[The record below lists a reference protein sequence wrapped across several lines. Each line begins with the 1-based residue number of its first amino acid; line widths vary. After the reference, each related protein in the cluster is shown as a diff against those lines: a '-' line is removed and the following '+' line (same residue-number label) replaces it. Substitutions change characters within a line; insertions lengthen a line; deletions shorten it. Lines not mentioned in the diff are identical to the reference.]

1 MADPTLRVKQ
11 TLDNSQFK
19 KGLKD
24 SQKFANSLQNSMKAV
39 GGAIAAAFSVGA
51 IVNFAKA
58 SVQAYSDQIKSEA
71 KLVTALKGRQ
81 DIADALIAQ
90 ANKLQGKTLFSD
102 EDIINGQA
110 LLATFTKSSSQLKEL
125 TPLVLDYA
133 QAFGMDV
140 ASAAKQVGKAL
151 VSANGAIGK
160 SGIEAEGAAGS
171 HERFASL
178 VEQLSEKFKDQA
190 ENAIPEQLKKLREV
204 QVSTDEFKEA
214 WGRMVLAIGQ
224 GLPIEKFTEGM
235 DYMTWRLQ
243 KFSELGGGFGNWWKR
258 FLHLGEFSEEAYNAS
273 QNLESFES
281 SMSSTNEVSSELSK
295 GITTVNEDLDE
306 NAEAAEDAAKAYQKY
321 LEETRKTAQGTD
333 VGHMTS
339 QTAGAEMNTGR
350 FLRTGEMQFDLA
362 LPTDQLDEFE
372 LKLKELP
379 GSYTEFVD
387 SMSEESERLADA
399 FNEMGAAVG
408 SALGEFIKGEATFGE
423 VAENLLQSIIKIV
436 AGYLT
441 ESVAASFAGGASAGG
456 PAAPFTGAAAA
467 AAALS
472 MFGALVP
479 ALMAEGGVVPGGYPG
494 DTYPAML
501 SSGEVVVP
509 PGKLDS
515 VIGKGGQT
523 VRVVGQIRGQDI
535 HFVNEKQTSK
545 LNRYR

>member
-1 MADPTLRVKQ
+1 
-11 TLDNSQFK
+11 
-19 KGLKD
+19 
-24 SQKFANSLQNSMKAV
+24 
-39 GGAIAAAFSVGA
+39 
-51 IVNFAKA
+51 
-58 SVQAYSDQIKSEA
+58 
-71 KLVTALKGRQ
+71 
-81 DIADALIAQ
+81 
-90 ANKLQGKTLFSD
+90 
-102 EDIINGQA
+102 
-110 LLATFTKSSSQLKEL
+110 
-125 TPLVLDYA
+125 
-133 QAFGMDV
+133 
-140 ASAAKQVGKAL
+140 
-151 VSANGAIGK
+151 
-160 SGIEAEGAAGS
+160 
-171 HERFASL
+171 
-178 VEQLSEKFKDQA
+178 
-190 ENAIPEQLKKLREV
+190 
-204 QVSTDEFKEA
+204 
-214 WGRMVLAIGQ
+214 
-224 GLPIEKFTEGM
+224 
-235 DYMTWRLQ
+235 
-243 KFSELGGGFGNWWKR
+243 
-258 FLHLGEFSEEAYNAS
+258 
-273 QNLESFES
+273 
-281 SMSSTNEVSSELSK
+281 
-295 GITTVNEDLDE
+295 
-306 NAEAAEDAAKAYQKY
+306 
-321 LEETRKTAQGTD
+321 
-333 VGHMTS
+333 
-339 QTAGAEMNTGR
+339 MNTGR